1 MEIDPELCCRFPWLN
16 TELPDGGP
24 LYEELE
30 AFDWE
35 LCFGGHAEEEQRTRE
50 MIKHSF
56 GRTTPFSP
64 EAAQLQA
71 QLIDTVEDIDDSVVA
86 AWCTLARSGW
96 HDLQWALIKATSQAF
111 RSMGPSWQPGTA
123 QEVLL
128 WIMEKALALWQT
140 APPEMVQEV
149 EDWLSSLPST
159 PKH

>member
-71 QLIDTVEDIDDSVVA
+71 QLIDTVEDIDDWVVA
-86 AWCTLARSGW
+86 AWCTLARSG
-96 HDLQWALIKATSQAF
+96 
-111 RSMGPSWQPGTA
+111 
-123 QEVLL
+123 
-128 WIMEKALALWQT
+128 
-140 APPEMVQEV
+140 
-149 EDWLSSLPST
+149 
-159 PKH
+159 